1 MLFREHLPPIKF
13 QNITPAL
20 FQVGV
25 GGFWGLLTEE
35 GSEGQQTDEL
45 KIIVLWG
52 AQRYKCDRKCK
63 SNRFLCNRK
72 PFGVEMLVEA
82 ALEKSI

>member
-1 MLFREHLPPIKF
+1 MLFRASHKILKYYTCPFP
-13 QNITPAL
+13 
-20 FQVGV
+20 GR
-25 GGFWGLLTEE
+25 GGRFWGLLTEE

-72 PFGVEMLVEA
+72 PFGVEMLVGA